1 MSLDRCHMCR
11 NVGFCTFPRSRVITE
26 CDEFEEMDVAPAFD
40 WDLRELL
47 KLWATDEEPL
57 DSD

>member
-1 MSLDRCHMCR
+1 MSSDRCQSCR

-40 WDLRELL
+40 WDLQELL
-47 KLWATDEEPL
+47 RLWAL
-57 DSD
+57 DKDPRGSD